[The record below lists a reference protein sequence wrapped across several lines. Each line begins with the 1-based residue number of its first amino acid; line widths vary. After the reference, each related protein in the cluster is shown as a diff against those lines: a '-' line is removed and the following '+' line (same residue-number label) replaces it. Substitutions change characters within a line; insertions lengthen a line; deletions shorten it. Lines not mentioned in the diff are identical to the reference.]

1 MIVIWQS
8 TTNSHESSKIARSMG
23 SSCSQ
28 LLELLTCQSFGRK
41 PWPRSSTSH
50 LIPIEPYLS
59 ICVLISSPLRKWD
72 VLSRFPGLLS
82 RLKDMNWFI
91 SMHGQHPSKVTFA
104 FPSFFK
110 CRGNGIPPFYLAG
123 SPYLIADTPLAKTPG
138 MKGRT
143 SYFGRIGFI
152 IRSWTFVP
160 DQSASDHCGWH
171 RGAYRG
177 SASSNGSTPVV
188 REYTFWTESLSNTS
202 SPPKRYGDGITPL
215 LSLASLPFLSEP
227 GPPNFSFLCVTSFH
241 AIRMRFLEKK
251 TPEPELYATDSN
263 QQGEVTRI
271 TNLRDIT
278 EVPSVWSKVHLLSE
292 KLGAE
297 TIGCQQVPEE
307 ARDPAQKP
315 WSTSS

>member
-1 MIVIWQS
+1 MFGDCHVAEHHQF
-8 TTNSHESSKIARSMG
+8 TRESSKIARSMG

-28 LLELLTCQSFGRK
+28 PLELLTCQLFGRK
-41 PWPRSSTSH
+41 AWPRSNTSH

-152 IRSWTFVP
+152 IRSWTFAL

-171 RGAYRG
+171 RGAYRDRLPRMG
-177 SASSNGSTPVV
+177 PHQSGNILSDWELEQHKLSTQEIWGRHHSTLVLGLLALLI
-188 REYTFWTESLSNTS
+188 WTRPSDFLFPLCNFISCHH
-202 SPPKRYGDGITPL
+202 DGI
-215 LSLASLPFLSEP
+215 SWEENSRA
-227 GPPNFSFLCVTSFH
+227 GIVCH
-241 AIRMRFLEKK
+241 RFKS
-251 TPEPELYATDSN
+251 TGRSHSN
-263 QQGEVTRI
+263 HQ
-271 TNLRDIT
+271 
-278 EVPSVWSKVHLLSE
+278 SAWHHWSPVSME
-292 KLGAE
+292 
-297 TIGCQQVPEE
+297 
-307 ARDPAQKP
+307 
-315 WSTSS
+315 